1 MYCPNCGSS
10 INEKAEICVHC
21 GVNVLKFSNQVTATK
36 NDTPNFWINALS
48 LCCFPIIGV
57 IIYFVW
63 KDKHPKAAKTAL
75 IYASFG
81 IAIKIILM
89 IFAFI
94 IGFTAEMM
102 DNSYYYE

>member
-10 INEKAEICVHC
+10 INENAEICVHC
-21 GVNVLKFSNQVTATK
+21 GVNVLKFDTQVTVVK
-36 NDTPNFWINALS
+36 NDTPNMWVNILS

-63 KDKHPKAAKTAL
+63 KDTQPKAAKAAI
-75 IYASFG
+75 IYALFG

-94 IGFTAEMM
+94 IGLTAEMM
-102 DNSYYYE
+102 DDSYYYE